1 MKFKSIKLHNF
12 MRYKGDN
19 EIKFSCD
26 PNKNVTVVLGDNTFG
41 KTTIAQAF
49 RWGLYEEL
57 NTTNYANK
65 KDIVLLNNEVIASMS
80 VNDHKEVS
88 VEITVEDEGVLY
100 EYTRSQIF
108 RKKNSNPYDLSI
120 TPLADARLTM
130 RIIKNG
136 IPSEIINNDG
146 DNGNKTAKEYPKGSV
161 QDSINTRFP
170 VSLSNYFFF
179 DGERW
184 NNLKNK
190 TNDIKDSINTI
201 LGVTPLIKM
210 KEHLREGT
218 LTYKKTVIKTLR
230 ENIKGVDGEY
240 EKLQNKIDIR
250 ESELSECEAEI
261 RENEGIME
269 SAKNE
274 IHHLEEI
281 LNNNKSLEADQR
293 DARRL
298 ESDIANFKKFQNT
311 FYSDIVKQISR
322 IDKLFA
328 SQLLMEIQK
337 VFSKIDLKGRDIPG
351 VTSDTIDYLLKEQIC
366 LCGEPLDEGSPAYE
380 NLLKLREEVY
390 PKKIG
395 GPAKGLEALLT
406 DWQDDSIKIIN
417 EIIEKSKEYEE
428 NQDIIEDKE
437 YEYNKILNRIDKKT
451 NMEDVR
457 KQYQKMKNMHGT
469 AESIVNQKKSRINTL
484 SAEIKEFIDQ
494 QDEISKK
501 NEKNTLIYRSIAY
514 AEKLYQYAANGVKNS
529 EGPILDDLNKIIS
542 DNFEKMFQDKE
553 KYAKLEDDYKIHM
566 YYRQI
571 GEYVNFE
578 EENLSNGEMIAI
590 NFVFIVSILELAKRR
605 KREADDKDNTILNL
619 PLVLDAP
626 FSNLSNSNTGLVARR
641 LPEFA
646 EQVIVFMLD
655 KDWEAS
661 GLEEFT
667 DKQYC
672 YRVNKESKSNS
683 SSLNMDVGEALW

>member
-1 MKFKSIKLHNF
+1 MKFKGIKLHNF

-19 EIKFSCD
+19 EIVFSCD

-57 NTTNYANK
+57 NATNYANK
-65 KDIVLLNNEVIASMS
+65 KDIVLLNNEVIASMT
-80 VNDHKEVS
+80 VNDHKRVS
-88 VEITVEDEGVLY
+88 VEITVEEDDFLY

-108 RKKNSNPYDLSI
+108 RKKSNNPHDLSI
-120 TPLADARLTM
+120 IPVADARLTM

-136 IPSEIINNDG
+136 VPGEIINNDG
-146 DNGNKTAKEYPKGSV
+146 DNGSKAAKEYPKGCV

-210 KEHLREGT
+210 KEHLRDGT
-218 LTYKKTVIKTLR
+218 SNYKKTVIKTLR
-230 ENIKGVDGEY
+230 EHIQGVDGEY
-240 EKLQNKIDIR
+240 ERLQNKIDVR
-250 ESELSECEAEI
+250 ESELLECENEI
-261 RENEGIME
+261 RENEGVME

-274 IHHLEEI
+274 IRRLEEI
-281 LNNNKSLEADQR
+281 LNNNKSLEADQK

-298 ESDIANFKKFQNT
+298 EGDIANFKRFQNT
-311 FYSDIVKQISR
+311 FYSDIVKQISY

-328 SQLLMEIQK
+328 SQLLMEIQEI
-337 VFSKIDLKGRDIPG
+337 FSKIDLKGRDIPG
-351 VTSDTIDYLLKEQIC
+351 VTSDTIDYLLDEQVC

-380 NLLKLREEVY
+380 NLLKLRDEVY

-395 GPAKGLEALLT
+395 GPAKGLESLLA

-428 NQDIIEDKE
+428 NQDLIDDKE
-437 YEYNKILNRIDKKT
+437 YEYNQILTRIDKKT

-457 KQYQKMKNMHGT
+457 KQYKRMRSMYET
-469 AESIVNQKKSRINTL
+469 AEGVVNQKKSRINTL
-484 SAEIKEFIDQ
+484 NAEIKEFTDQ

-566 YYRQI
+566 YYRQV
-571 GEYVNFE
+571 GDYMNFE

-605 KREADDKDNTILNL
+605 KKEAADEDNTILNL

-646 EQVIVFMLD
+646 EQVIIFMLD

-672 YRVNKESKSNS
+672 YRVNKELKSNS
-683 SSLNMDVGEALW
+683 SSLNMDMGEVLW